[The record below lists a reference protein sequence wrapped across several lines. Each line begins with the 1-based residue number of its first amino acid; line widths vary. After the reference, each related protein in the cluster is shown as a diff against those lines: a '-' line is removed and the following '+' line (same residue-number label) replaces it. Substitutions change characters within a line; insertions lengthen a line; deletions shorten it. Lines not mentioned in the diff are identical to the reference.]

1 MPKFAFR
8 KPARSGWAFLYLVFV
23 GAGRLQ
29 RLYLGAWGGFS
40 FAGRERMRSVNPAMA
55 VLFGWALA
63 GEAVNA
69 TMLLGMSIILAAV
82 VLIVLLPAAP
92 IALRTRPP
100 NS

>member
-1 MPKFAFR
+1 
-8 KPARSGWAFLYLVFV
+8 
-23 GAGRLQ
+23 
-29 RLYLGAWGGFS
+29 
-40 FAGRERMRSVNPAMA
+40 MRSVNPTMA

-69 TMLLGMSIILAAV
+69 TMLLGMSITLAAV